1 MIFQMKKPSGLTG
14 RVSESNCFQIKDLT
28 EGTFQS
34 QLISLQHKYHK
45 MENIISQIRAK
56 SGFIID
62 MDGVIYHGNKLLPG
76 VNEFLGWLEKA
87 DKKYLFLT
95 NSSERTP
102 RELHEKLKRLGI
114 NVEEDHFYTSALATA
129 GFLASQKPN
138 GSAYIIG
145 DAGLIHAMYSIGYTI
160 NNVNPD
166 YVVVGDTNGY
176 NFQSIQLAVNLVL
189 KGARLIGTNPDVS
202 GPVENGIAPSTKA
215 LIAPIEIAT
224 GKKAYF
230 VGKPNPLMMRIALK
244 KLGVKRE
251 EAIVIGDRMDTDV
264 RCGLESEIDTLLVLS
279 GITDRNEIDN
289 FPYRPRYIL
298 DGVASLITDQES

>member
-1 MIFQMKKPSGLTG
+1 MEQVLQ
-14 RVSESNCFQIKDLT
+14 NIK
-28 EGTFQS
+28 S
-34 QLISLQHKYHK
+34 
-45 MENIISQIRAK
+45 K

-62 MDGVIYHGNKLLPG
+62 MDGVIYHGNRLLPG
-76 VNEFLGWLEKA
+76 VTDFLEWLEKTE
-87 DKKYLFLT
+87 KKYLFLT

-102 RELHEKLKRLGI
+102 KELQEKLKRLGI
-114 NVEEDHFYTSALATA
+114 TVGEDHFYTSALATA
-129 GFLASQKPN
+129 SFLANQKPN

-145 DAGLIHAMYSIGYTI
+145 DAGLIHALYSVGYTV

-176 NFQSIQLAVNLVL
+176 NFEKIALAVNLVL
-189 KGARLIGTNPDVS
+189 KGAKLIGTNPDVS

-224 GKKAYF
+224 GKKAYY

-244 KLGVKRE
+244 RLGIKRE
-251 EAIVIGDRMDTDV
+251 DTIVIGDRMDTDV

-279 GITDRNEIDN
+279 GITSREGIDQ
-289 FPYRPRYIL
+289 FPYRPRYVLGGIIDL
-298 DGVASLITDQES
+298 VS

>member
-1 MIFQMKKPSGLTG
+1 MMEQVLQ
-14 RVSESNCFQIKDLT
+14 NIK
-28 EGTFQS
+28 S
-34 QLISLQHKYHK
+34 
-45 MENIISQIRAK
+45 K

-62 MDGVIYHGNKLLPG
+62 MDGVIYHGNRLLPG
-76 VNEFLGWLEKA
+76 VTDFLEWLEKT

-102 RELHEKLKRLGI
+102 KELQEKLKRLGI
-114 NVEEDHFYTSALATA
+114 TVGEDHFYTSALATA
-129 GFLASQKPN
+129 SFLASQKPN

-145 DAGLIHAMYSIGYTI
+145 DAGLIHALYSVGYTV

-176 NFQSIQLAVNLVL
+176 NFEKIALAVNLVL
-189 KGARLIGTNPDVS
+189 KGAKLIGTNPDVS

-224 GKKAYF
+224 GKKAYY

-244 KLGVKRE
+244 RLGIKRE
-251 EAIVIGDRMDTDV
+251 DTIVIGDRMDTDV

-279 GITDRNEIDN
+279 GITSREGIDQ
-289 FPYRPRYIL
+289 FPYRPRYVLGGIIDL
-298 DGVASLITDQES
+298 VS